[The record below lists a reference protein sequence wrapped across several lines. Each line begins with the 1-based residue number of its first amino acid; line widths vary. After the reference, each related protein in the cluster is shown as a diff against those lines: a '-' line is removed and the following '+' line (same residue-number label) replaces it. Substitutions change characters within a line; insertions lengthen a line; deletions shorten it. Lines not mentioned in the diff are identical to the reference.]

1 MSLQVRLFSSLVLI
15 YLEKMAKMTLNDKNL
30 SSLINSIETFS
41 EKDDVYKELISVGQD
56 IMKEE
61 IQKGADKHIET
72 GQMAKSL
79 SPSKNTPIKNSDG
92 DWVGRVKFYGS
103 AGVYVTK
110 DGKRYDMTNW
120 LKAFRI
126 EYGTSTQKAQPFI
139 RPAIR
144 RSRTKIYKKWQEI
157 FDRELKDLK

>member
-41 EKDDVYKELISVGQD
+41 EKDDVYKELISAGQD

-61 IQKGADKHIET
+61 IQKGADKHIKT

-79 SPSKNTPIKNSDG
+79 KNSTPVKNKDG

-110 DGKRYDMTNW
+110 AGKKYDMTNW

-126 EYGTSTQKAQPFI
+126 EYGTSTQKAQPFV

-144 RSRTKIYKKWQEI
+144 RSRTKINKKWQEI
-157 FDRELKDLK
+157 FNKELKGLK

>member
-1 MSLQVRLFSSLVLI
+1 MNVEEKDLVGLI
-15 YLEKMAKMTLNDKNL
+15 K
-30 SSLINSIETFS
+30 SIETFS
-41 EKDDVYKELISVGQD
+41 EKDDVYKELISAGQD
-56 IMKEE
+56 IIKEE

-79 SPSKNTPIKNSDG
+79 DNSTPVKNKDG

-110 DGKRYDMTNW
+110 AGKKYDMTNW